1 MLPISH
7 VLVLSMFVIRL
18 RNSEL
23 EVFPSKALLIILD
36 WTREVQVNNNVNV
49 ANQFID
55 LPVGSQK

>member
-1 MLPISH
+1 MLPTSH